1 MQEDFLSKKNCYT
14 YDDEDVGCVLLG
26 YSERLHSVL
35 CVHVASSCVVL
46 LGCSERLHSV
56 LSTCSSYVALL
67 GCDVV
72 SVSGMVCVCGYV
84 VVRVWTDITTVALLV
99 RLF

>member
-26 YSERLHSVL
+26 YSELLHSVL

-46 LGCSERLHSV
+46 LGCSECLHSV
-56 LSTCSSYVALL
+56 LSTCSSCVALL

-72 SVSGMVCVCGYV
+72 CLV
-84 VVRVWTDITTVALLV
+84 VM
-99 RLF
+99 